1 MEKNQPDIR
10 LKPYDPYE
18 DEIELVNYL
27 KVLWKWKYLILV
39 GTLACALVAG
49 IVSFNMTKIYETNM
63 VIAPGLLKFSEN
75 GGRLYIDSLK
85 NIQTMID
92 SGSFTDRLLASM
104 DKTVEGDVP
113 RDLGFEVAIPKD
125 LNALQI
131 SYNTA
136 DIKQGLQI
144 LSHLGNLLQKKFRT
158 VVSYY
163 QQEYKMQQDEELS
176 ELAQLA
182 SNISNEKASIKNR
195 ELEIKDGIKRLV
207 EVEAEI
213 DRIGENT
220 EFLISE
226 RNKFLSNKM
235 TDDNV
240 LSALLYSNTIQES
253 IAYLN
258 TIRKAASHIKDGM
271 NYAKLSIENRK
282 NNIKDLESQ
291 KRLIQEKIANIE
303 LKKNAVQNIQILQV
317 PKSSLSPVK
326 PKKKQNVLLAGMI
339 GLFLTVFLA
348 FFIEYISRHKDVEGN
363 A

>member
-1 MEKNQPDIR
+1 MEKNQPDIQ

-18 DEIELVNYL
+18 DEIELVDYL

-39 GTLACALVAG
+39 GTLACALIAG
-49 IVSFNMTKIYETNM
+49 VVSFNMTKIYEAKM
-63 VIAPGLLKFSEN
+63 VIAPGVLKITEN
-75 GGRLYIDSLK
+75 GKRFYIDSLQ
-85 NIQTMID
+85 NIQTMIE
-92 SGSFTDRLLASM
+92 SGSLTDQLLASM
-104 DKTVEGDVP
+104 DKTVERP
-113 RDLGFEVAIPKD
+113 RDLVFKVAVPKD

-136 DIKQGLQI
+136 DRKQGLQI
-144 LSHLGNLLQKKFRT
+144 LSKLGNLLHKHFRT

-163 QQEYKMQQDEELS
+163 QQEYKMQKDEEIS
-176 ELAQLA
+176 ELEQLA

-207 EVEAEI
+207 EVESEI

-258 TIRKAASHIKDGM
+258 TIRNTASHIKDGM

-291 KRLIQEKIANIE
+291 TRLIQEKIANIE
-303 LKKNAVQNIQILQV
+303 LKINAVQNIQILQA

-348 FFIEYISRHKDVEGN
+348 FFIEYISRHKDVEEN